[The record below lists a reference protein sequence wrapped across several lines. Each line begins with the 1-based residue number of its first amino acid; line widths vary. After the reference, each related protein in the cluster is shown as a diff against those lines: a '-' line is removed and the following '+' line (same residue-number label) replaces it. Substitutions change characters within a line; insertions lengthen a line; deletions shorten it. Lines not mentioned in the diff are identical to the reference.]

1 MAKHLNLQSGYIAL
15 TSVIIISLLLIT
27 ITAAL
32 SSANYFNRTN
42 ILENEFKIGSGNLA
56 EACVSYARAKLA
68 ADQVNYAGNELLV
81 PVGTDACSVIS
92 VMPTG
97 AVWPKTIRTQGVY
110 PRNQA
115 EESYTNLTV
124 VLNSDFSVNSWEET
138 PN

>member
-42 ILENEFKIGSGNLA
+42 ILENEFKIRSGNLA

-68 ADQVNYAGNELLV
+68 ADPVNYAGNELSV
-81 PVGTDACSVIS
+81 PVGSSTCSVIS

-110 PRNQA
+110 PRSQA
-115 EESYTNLTV
+115 EESYTNLSV
-124 VLNSDFSVNSWEET
+124 VLNSDFSISSWQET